1 MEKTMTASS
10 FGGTA
15 KIYQF
20 PKGGRAGLS
29 AGRYETKPA
38 DEFALRVATVA
49 SGGAWYHEEAV
60 REAEHPRK
68 N

>member
-1 MEKTMTASS
+1 MTANAI
-10 FGGTA
+10 GGTA

-29 AGRYETKPA
+29 SGPHQANPTET
-38 DEFALRVATVA
+38 FATPRV
-49 SGGAWYHEEAV
+49 SSDSWYHEEAI
-60 REAEHPRK
+60 REAERGHK

>member
-1 MEKTMTASS
+1 MTASS

-29 AGRYETKPA
+29 AGRFKTTPTE
-38 DEFALRVATVA
+38 EFAVQVAPVA

-60 REAEHPRK
+60 REAEHARK

>member
-29 AGRYETKPA
+29 DGRFKATPTE
-38 DEFALRVATVA
+38 EFAVRVTPAA
-49 SGGAWYHEEAV
+49 SGGAWYHEEAI
-60 REAEHPRK
+60 REAGHVR
-68 N
+68 NN

>member
-1 MEKTMTASS
+1 MTANAI
-10 FGGTA
+10 GGTA

-29 AGRYETKPA
+29 SGPHQANPTET
-38 DEFALRVATVA
+38 FATPRVA
-49 SGGAWYHEEAV
+49 SGSWYHEEAI
-60 REAEHPRK
+60 REAERGHK

>member
-1 MEKTMTASS
+1 MTANAI
-10 FGGTA
+10 GGTA

-29 AGRYETKPA
+29 SGPHQANPTETFQAPS
-38 DEFALRVATVA
+38 VARVA
-49 SGGAWYHEEAV
+49 SGSWYHEEAI
-60 REAEHPRK
+60 REAERGHK